1 MPLYRT
7 LIIFFALLITSC
19 STPSSSTTTSLP
31 EEGIHLDPVF
41 QELSKTNI
49 VYMESAPGIPDKLF
63 LAVKTGEIVII
74 DTSTTSVPETEFLD
88 ISEKVN
94 STGNEEGLLG
104 FTFDNQYMDNRFFY
118 VYYSASKPRR
128 SVISRFTAEADN
140 LLKAIPGSEKVLLEV
155 EQPYAN
161 HNGGHLQFGLDGFLY
176 IALGDGGS
184 AGDPLNHGQDL
195 STLLGSILR
204 INVHPENTDTLY
216 TIPIDNPFA
225 NSVEGFRGEIW
236 AYGLRNPW
244 KFSFDTNSGALWAAD
259 VGQNKYEEI
268 NLIVR
273 GGNYGWN
280 KMEGNSCY
288 NNFWEISQDE
298 DCLTKEFAQ
307 PIFTYPH
314 DAGNCSVTGGYI
326 YRGSQIEHLRGLYI
340 YADFCSGRIWALEH
354 DPKGNVV
361 NTLLIDSDLPIS
373 SFAKDSQNEL
383 YVISYSGAVYRITV
397 NS

>member
-140 LLKAIPGSEKVLLEV
+140 LLKAIPGSEKVLL
-155 EQPYAN
+155 
-161 HNGGHLQFGLDGFLY
+161 
-176 IALGDGGS
+176 
-184 AGDPLNHGQDL
+184 
-195 STLLGSILR
+195 
-204 INVHPENTDTLY
+204 
-216 TIPIDNPFA
+216 
-225 NSVEGFRGEIW
+225 
-236 AYGLRNPW
+236 
-244 KFSFDTNSGALWAAD
+244 
-259 VGQNKYEEI
+259 
-268 NLIVR
+268 
-273 GGNYGWN
+273 
-280 KMEGNSCY
+280 
-288 NNFWEISQDE
+288 
-298 DCLTKEFAQ
+298 
-307 PIFTYPH
+307 
-314 DAGNCSVTGGYI
+314 
-326 YRGSQIEHLRGLYI
+326 
-340 YADFCSGRIWALEH
+340 
-354 DPKGNVV
+354 
-361 NTLLIDSDLPIS
+361 
-373 SFAKDSQNEL
+373 
-383 YVISYSGAVYRITV
+383 
-397 NS
+397 